1 MDFKMNHGSER
12 IQAFVV
18 IVIASFLI
26 IYPAYFQ
33 YNELIEIDFL
43 SPSPNFENLDQEN
56 FLGDEQNRTKIFVI
70 GFSPEI
76 YLFGFFCPGQ
86 LPRLS
91 YEIIS
96 LDHPISILRC

>member
-1 MDFKMNHGSER
+1 MNHGVER

-26 IYPAYFQ
+26 IYPVYFQ

-43 SPSPNFENLDQEN
+43 SPGPNFENLDQEN
-56 FLGDEQNRTKIFVI
+56 LVGDERNKTKIFVI
-70 GFSPEI
+70 GFFPEI
-76 YLFGFFCPGQ
+76 YLFGFFCLGQ

-91 YEIIS
+91 YQIIS
-96 LDHPISILRC
+96 LDHPIPILRC